1 VFDDFQT
8 VYFQGDTL
16 IHAKVGGSGPPLL
29 MLHGFPQNLSM
40 WSHVAPLLARHY
52 TVVCADLRGYG
63 DSGKP
68 PASADLMNY
77 SFRAMAQ
84 DQVDLMRHLGWD
96 SFAVVGHDRGART
109 TYRMA
114 LDHPQRV
121 RSLALLD
128 IVPTDLMF
136 GRVDAKLARA
146 YWHWYFLQQ
155 PAPYPEDIIAANP
168 DHFYEGCLVGWG
180 TTGLDGFD
188 ARQLAEYRRTWRQR
202 DAIFGSCADYRA
214 AAFVDVELDTADSTH
229 QLQCPALV
237 LWGSQGLMARLF
249 DIRAVWAPRLA
260 DMACA
265 ELPGGHFFIDQF
277 PRETAQILLDFLRK
291 APRGD

>member
-1 VFDDFQT
+1 MLDNFKT

-16 IHAKVGGSGPPLL
+16 IHARVGGEGPPLL
-29 MLHGFPQNLSM
+29 LLHGFPQNLWM
-40 WSHVAPLLARHY
+40 WSQVAPLLAKHY

-96 SFAVVGHDRGART
+96 RFDVVGHDRGART

-114 LDHPQRV
+114 LDHPERV
-121 RSLALLD
+121 RSMAVLD
-128 IVPTDLMF
+128 IVPTDVMF

-155 PAPYPEDIIAANP
+155 PAPYPEEIIAANP
-168 DHFYEGCLVGWG
+168 DHFYEGCLIGWG
-180 TTGLDGFD
+180 ATGLDGFD
-188 ARQLAEYRRTWRQR
+188 SRQLAEYRRTWRQR

-214 AAFVDVELDTADSTH
+214 AASVDVELDAADSTR

-237 LWGSQGLMARLF
+237 FWGSQGLMARLF
-249 DIRAVWAPRLA
+249 DIRATWAPRLA

-277 PRETAQILLDFLRK
+277 PDRTAAILLDFLQAHR
-291 APRGD
+291 